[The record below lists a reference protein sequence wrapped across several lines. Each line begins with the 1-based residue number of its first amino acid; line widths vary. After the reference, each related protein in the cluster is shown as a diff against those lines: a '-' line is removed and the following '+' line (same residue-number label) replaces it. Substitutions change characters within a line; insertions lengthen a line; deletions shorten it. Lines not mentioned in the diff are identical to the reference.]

1 MSETLGKRIASLR
14 KKADLTQEELAEKLD
29 VSPQAVSKWEND
41 MSCPDIMLLPRL
53 AQLLGCSTDT
63 LLSGEGD
70 ASVKYVPDEKRK
82 DISVMFMKLVVR
94 VDADEDEGAVNVKLN
109 LPMELVKV
117 ALEANAVSAFIEL
130 GDKDERLK
138 NIDMNKIAAQV
149 ISLAEKGALGKL
161 LEVEVENEVY
171 VDIFVE

>member
-1 MSETLGKRIASLR
+1 M
-14 KKADLTQEELAEKLD
+14 
-29 VSPQAVSKWEND
+29 
-41 MSCPDIMLLPRL
+41 
-53 AQLLGCSTDT
+53 
-63 LLSGEGD
+63 
-70 ASVKYVPDEKRK
+70 
-82 DISVMFMKLVVR
+82 
-94 VDADEDEGAVNVKLN
+94 KLN